1 MFFIVFH
8 CSLLFFIVSNM
19 IFPYSWLFFIVF
31 HSCLKLTKTKG
42 SKQNWIA
49 ACCSGIVNIY
59 IYIYRY
65 VGEFFTCAKKIVLVH
80 ASNIC
85 GGT

>member
-19 IFPYSWLFFIVF
+19 IFPYSWLFSLFF

-59 IYIYRY
+59 IYIDML
-65 VGEFFTCAKKIVLVH
+65 VSFLHVQKIVLVH